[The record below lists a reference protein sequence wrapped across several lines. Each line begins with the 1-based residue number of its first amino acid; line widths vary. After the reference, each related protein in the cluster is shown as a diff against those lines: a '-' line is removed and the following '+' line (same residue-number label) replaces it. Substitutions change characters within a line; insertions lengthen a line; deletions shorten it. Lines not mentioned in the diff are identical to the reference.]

1 MPVTIKANWGLGV
14 LENIDYISDA
24 ADAEGYGRTCL
35 DPAIRALF
43 DYKGDT
49 EYYDDDDI
57 EITLNYSEKANG
69 NTLKETIVTVN
80 GKEILHDFD

>member
-1 MPVTIKANWGLGV
+1 MPVTIKANLGLGV